1 MGATIRAFGT
11 AAAMAL
17 VVALS
22 TACGEPAA
30 AGKPA
35 ALTAAATPAQVLGTR
50 TGTTFDG
57 EPVTAAEVLR
67 AAATVRAEV
76 VSEFSGYGVP
86 LGPGFWDTRHG
97 GVTAGD
103 RLRQRAVGAA
113 VLDKARRIWAREE
126 GLLADVSE
134 TGFQR
139 ELAAEN
145 RRRAEA
151 AAAGRPMPG
160 VPSYDQY
167 TYAQVRAAEL
177 DSALSK
183 RYAAHL
189 DLSDRRLREQ
199 YKRMAGTD
207 APPFTRVRENVRQAL
222 ILEEYTRALRKR
234 AGFDQVR
241 EARTI
246 VS

>member
-1 MGATIRAFGT
+1 MTGATIRAFGT

-17 VVALS
+17 VVAL
-22 TACGEPAA
+22 TGACGGGE
-30 AGKPA
+30 PA

-50 TGTTFDG
+50 TGTAFDG
-57 EPVTAAEVLR
+57 EPVTATEVLR
-67 AAATVRAEV
+67 AAATIRAEV
-76 VSEFSGYGVP
+76 VSEFSRYGVP
-86 LGPGFWDTRHG
+86 LGPGFWDKPHA
-97 GVTAGD
+97 GVTARE
-103 RLRQRAVGAA
+103 RLRQRAVGQA

-126 GLLADVSE
+126 GLLSDVSE
-134 TGFQR
+134 AGFQR

-151 AAAGRPMPG
+151 AAAGRPLPG
-160 VPSYDQY
+160 VPSYDEY

-177 DSALSK
+177 DAALSK

-199 YKRMAGTD
+199 YRRMAGTD
-207 APPFTRVRENVRQAL
+207 APPFAEARENVRQAL
-222 ILEEYTRALRKR
+222 ILEEYTRALQKR

-241 EARTI
+241 GARTI